1 MENVVGEKED
11 IVGGAVGEGR
21 IIYLDN
27 AATTRLYPQVR
38 AVMADAFEHAFGN
51 PSSAHCVGRQA
62 KRLMEESR
70 ETLASL
76 IGANPDEVYFTSGG
90 TESNNLAITGAS
102 LAFERVEGTGTVIT
116 SALEHPSVTKT
127 VRNLRRSGWRTEHLD
142 AVGGNL
148 DMAALEQLLAECDD
162 VALVSIMSVQSELG
176 YRFPVKDV
184 AALCR
189 KGGSPARGNAL
200 PLVHTDAVQAFG
212 KLDVDVDD
220 LGVDLMSFCS
230 HKIGGPKGIGAL
242 YVRRGTPMFTTAA
255 GGGQEAG
262 LRSGTQAV
270 PLIAGF
276 AEAARITCG
285 QREASFERV
294 SSLKKKILSALAGH
308 FEGLCVNARDDGSP
322 YIVSFSI
329 PGTSNTQVIRALDEQ
344 GVCISASTACA
355 TSRADVPEGT
365 WRAKHPLTL
374 RLAGFPA
381 SRLRCTYRVS
391 LCKDTT
397 EEDVRTFLEAFTAAA
412 DKSLAGK

>member
-1 MENVVGEKED
+1 MGEMEGPADGVL
-11 IVGGAVGEGR
+11 GEGR
-21 IIYLDN
+21 IVYLDN
-27 AATTRLYPQVR
+27 AATTRVYPQVR
-38 AVMADAFEHAFGN
+38 AVMADAFENAFGN
-51 PSSAHCVGRQA
+51 PSSAHCVGRRA

-70 ETLASL
+70 ETLAGL
-76 IGANPDEVYFTSGG
+76 VGAHPDEIYFTSGG

-102 LAFERVEGTGTVIT
+102 LAFERVEGAGTVIT

-142 AVGGNL
+142 AVGGDL
-148 DMAALEQLLAECDD
+148 DLASLEQLLAECDD
-162 VALVSIMSVQSELG
+162 VALVSVMSVQSELG
-176 YRFPVKDV
+176 YRFPIADV

-189 KGGSPARGNAL
+189 EKGGDAHGGAR

-212 KLDVDVDD
+212 KLDVDVEG

-242 YVRRGTPMFTTAA
+242 YVRRGTSMFTTAA
-255 GGGQEAG
+255 GGGQESG

-276 AEAARITCG
+276 AEAARITCE
-285 QREASFERV
+285 QREASFAHV
-294 SSLKKKILSALAGH
+294 SSLKREILDGLAEH
-308 FEGLCVNARDDGSP
+308 FEGLRVNARDDGSP

-329 PGTSNTQVIRALDEQ
+329 PGTSNTQVIRALDER
-344 GVCISASTACA
+344 GICISASTACA
-355 TSRADVPEGT
+355 TSRADVPAGT

-381 SRLRCTYRVS
+381 SWLRCTYRVS

-397 EEDVRTFLEAFTAAA
+397 AEDVRVFLEAFTAAA
-412 DKSLAGK
+412 DRSLAGR